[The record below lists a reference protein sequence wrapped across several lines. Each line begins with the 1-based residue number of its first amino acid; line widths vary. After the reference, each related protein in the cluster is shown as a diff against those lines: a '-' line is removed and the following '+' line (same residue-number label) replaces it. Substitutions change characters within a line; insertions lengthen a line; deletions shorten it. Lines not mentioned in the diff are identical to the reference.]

1 MTTSSQLS
9 RGAPAAALLGLLV
22 LLASCTDKRAVPAA
36 DKIVAGTQVA
46 PSTIT
51 VSEALL
57 QSGRIATTLVER
69 RVPQRELR
77 APGEVQTAEGDEGIV
92 GSLVAGRI
100 AELKG
105 NIGDRVQKGQHLVT
119 LQSPAVALLR
129 AEAKRAETRL
139 KLARQVLARLSDL
152 EAQGATSQA
161 SIDHANA
168 DVQTSQADLDAYL
181 TQLAGLGLAAAG
193 DAESPSSV
201 RLRSPIEGV
210 IIERKAVLGGSV
222 SPGDSLFRIVT
233 SEAHAVLVH
242 IPEARAHEVS
252 VGSQVRVKARER
264 DDAADGISCDATVDR
279 VTGVVDEARTVTV
292 RLRLAHPCSLH
303 ATGRSL
309 TVTIP
314 LAAAAA
320 GVAELLI
327 PAASVVEIRG
337 RQVVFVQE
345 GNSPVFST
353 RCLRLG
359 SRVGDQVVVDDGLKE
374 GERVVVH
381 GTVLLKGEVLRL
393 EPIE

>member
-36 DKIVAGTQVA
+36 DKLVAGTQVA

-359 SRVGDQVVVDDGLKE
+359 SRIGDQVVVDDGLKE

>member
-303 ATGRSL
+303 ATGRSQ

-359 SRVGDQVVVDDGLKE
+359 SRIGDQVVVDDGLKE